1 MLLQVMLWWLKDFR
15 AKVLAVLLSFPSWM
29 QHRSVSSLLNW
40 HDHSLWEKGGGTGQ
54 KRTELKRRLVK
65 NLNDSIKEGWGE
77 VIMTP
82 AWD

>member
-1 MLLQVMLWWLKDFR
+1 M
-15 AKVLAVLLSFPSWM
+15 AVLLSFPSWM

-40 HDHSLWEKGGGTGQ
+40 YDHSLGEKGGGTGQ

-65 NLNDSIKEGWGE
+65 NLNDSIKEGRGE

-82 AWD
+82 AWDRSLGSMR